1 MQILQDILL
10 PFWHSYRCM
19 IGTLLLLLLGACQA
33 PVAPDPSPSN
43 QPNDTIAEA
52 QRLFQTARERQQA
65 ADYAAAIEGFKQ
77 CIRHNE
83 SATDT
88 ATLSALRNLTNDA
101 LLQLMNSYQSAG
113 QPEECAAYFDS
124 LMQRPSDALVAYN
137 LRDLYSIAA
146 YAFSRTECTDAAE
159 LIMDQALRFSSSREQ
174 AKDLFRDYAYAAAVY
189 FSNPE
194 RQEDVIKYAKL
205 GLEQAKL
212 CEDTS
217 GAQYLTSLLGKLYKR
232 MGRVQEAIL
241 LFEESVKESNRQHN
255 LLGEINSYDALAE
268 LLIYWELYT
277 QANLYVDRALA
288 LIQQIESG
296 ETTQPAAKN
305 PMVFGSLYL
314 TKGQILC
321 RMGQCDSAYT
331 YYQTAEQYV
340 RTLPYNS
347 GMGNVDVQMGAL
359 LIEKPEGVA
368 EGKQRLQQASRQG
381 TLSIQASAYYHLA
394 HLALKEGH
402 EDEGLQLLDSVYW
415 ILNQAETP
423 IYLPGIY
430 YDTALRLALQRN
442 DTERIRR
449 YAEAYLKEMEI
460 YNDAESVN
468 QLADMLSGFYVEEQ
482 ELKTQLVEA
491 ELRSKQLL
499 WGLSISV
506 SLLITGILL
515 LFFANRVKVYKMR
528 QRMANQQYTIL
539 LSELRTVE
547 SDLKESRQKATY
559 IQKAL
564 EVARKESQLT
574 DLLGP
579 EMDKK
584 TREGELRTAFQLV
597 HPHFLDRLAQL
608 APGITPREEFTAILI
623 ALYQTSDQ
631 ISELMSISLGS
642 VNTMRYR
649 LRGKLQLDSNESL
662 EKVILQI
669 LQESE
674 TMVDDPEQ
682 A

>member
-1 MQILQDILL
+1 MHSLGQILLS
-10 PFWHSYRCM
+10 FWYSYRWT
-19 IGTLLLLLLGACQA
+19 IGILLLLLHGACQP

-88 ATLSALRNLTNDA
+88 ATLSALRDLTNDA

-124 LMQRPSDALVAYN
+124 LMQRPSDALITYN

-146 YAFSRTECTDAAE
+146 YAFSRTERTDAAE
-159 LIMDQALRFSSSREQ
+159 LIMDQALRFSSSRKQ

-212 CEDTS
+212 CENTS
-217 GAQYLTSLLGKLYKR
+217 GAQYLTSLLGTLYKR
-232 MGRVQEAIL
+232 MGRVQEAIV
-241 LFEESVKESNRQHN
+241 LFEESVKESQRQQN
-255 LLGEINSYDALAE
+255 LLSEINSYGSLAE
-268 LLIYWELYT
+268 LLIYWELYA
-277 QANLYVDRALA
+277 QANLYVDRGLA
-288 LIQQIESG
+288 LIRQIESG
-296 ETTQPAAKN
+296 ETKQSTSKN
-305 PMVFGSLYL
+305 PMIFGQLYL
-314 TKGQILC
+314 TKGKILC
-321 RMGQCDSAYT
+321 HMGQQDSAYAC
-331 YYQTAEQYV
+331 YQTAEQYV

-347 GMGNVDVQMGAL
+347 GMGDVDVQIGAL
-359 LIEKPEGVA
+359 LIEKPQGVA
-368 EGKQRLQQASRQG
+368 EGKQRLQQAARQG
-381 TLSIQASAYYHLA
+381 THSIQASAYYHLA

-402 EDEGLQLLDSVYW
+402 EDEGLQLLDSVYL
-415 ILNQAETP
+415 ILNQTETP

-430 YDTALRLALQRN
+430 YDTSLRLALERN
-442 DTERIRR
+442 DMERIRR

-460 YNDAESVN
+460 YNDVESVS
-468 QLADMLSGFYVEEQ
+468 QLAEMLSNFYVEEQ
-482 ELKTQLVEA
+482 ALKTQLVEA

-499 WGLSISV
+499 WSLSISI
-506 SLLITGILL
+506 SLLTTAIMLL
-515 LFFANRVKVYKMR
+515 IFANRVKVYKMR
-528 QRMANQQYTIL
+528 QRMADQQYALL
-539 LSELRTVE
+539 LSELRSVK
-547 SDLKESRQKATY
+547 SDLEASRQKTGH

-564 EVARKESQLT
+564 KEARKESQLT
-574 DLLGP
+574 DMLSP
-579 EMDKK
+579 ELDNK
-584 TREGELRTAFQLV
+584 TREGELRTAFQLAY
-597 HPHFLDRLAQL
+597 PHFLERLSEQ
-608 APGITPREEFTAILI
+608 APGVTPREEFTAILI
-623 ALYQTSDQ
+623 ALHQGSDQ
-631 ISELMSISLGS
+631 MSELMSISLRS

-649 LRGKLQLDSNESL
+649 LRSKLQLDSNESL